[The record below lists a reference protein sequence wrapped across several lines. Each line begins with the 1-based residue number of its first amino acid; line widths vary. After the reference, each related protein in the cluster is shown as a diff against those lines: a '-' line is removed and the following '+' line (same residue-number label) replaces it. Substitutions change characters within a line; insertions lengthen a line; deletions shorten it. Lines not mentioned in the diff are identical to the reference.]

1 MKPKRRLHAFTS
13 LFCDAMPLLE
23 QKTSQTMFNS
33 GQWLLLFVSEGKLPS
48 NSEVVNFKI
57 SALIEEVTVIL
68 STMDQYV
75 GKIEVQG
82 WS

>member
-1 MKPKRRLHAFTS
+1 M
-13 LFCDAMPLLE
+13 LE
-23 QKTSQTMFNS
+23 EKTSQTMSNS
-33 GQWLLLFVSEGKLPS
+33 GQWLLLFVSEGKLSS

-57 SALIEEVTVIL
+57 AALVEEVTVIL
-68 STMDQYV
+68 SSMDQYV

>member
-1 MKPKRRLHAFTS
+1 
-13 LFCDAMPLLE
+13 
-23 QKTSQTMFNS
+23 MFNS
-33 GQWLLLFVSEGKLPS
+33 GQWLLLFVSEGKSPS

-57 SALIEEVTVIL
+57 AALVEEVTVIL
-68 STMDQYV
+68 SSMDQYV

>member
-1 MKPKRRLHAFTS
+1 
-13 LFCDAMPLLE
+13 
-23 QKTSQTMFNS
+23 MFNS
-33 GQWLLLFVSEGKLPS
+33 GQWLLLFVSEGKLLS

-57 SALIEEVTVIL
+57 AALVEEVTVIL
-68 STMDQYV
+68 SSMDQYV

>member
-1 MKPKRRLHAFTS
+1 M
-13 LFCDAMPLLE
+13 LE
-23 QKTSQTMFNS
+23 EKTSQTMSNS

-57 SALIEEVTVIL
+57 AALVEEVTVIL
-68 STMDQYV
+68 SSMDQYV

-82 WS
+82 WSW

>member
-1 MKPKRRLHAFTS
+1 MVIA
-13 LFCDAMPLLE
+13 
-23 QKTSQTMFNS
+23 
-33 GQWLLLFVSEGKLPS
+33 FVSEGKLPS

-57 SALIEEVTVIL
+57 AALIEEVTVIL
-68 STMDQYV
+68 SSMDQYV